1 MRVPAAKHCEI
12 TCCEGGMVSVPTQVL
27 LASLQPKRM
36 WPYDMWSVGVLWLE
50 LLLGTPHVFQASA
63 WVGMRVA
70 LCASTATACACCTW
84 DKSKSHTHADFL
96 LPHTA
101 CRRCCQVDG
110 RTQALLDHRL
120 RLAQLPAA
128 DAAAALLLRG
138 LMELCIYPPQPLG
151 STSSHAGTRSGSGT
165 SSSDDGRSAQ
175 GAGDLTSD
183 TAAERVAEAAAAAG
197 SASHTAEQQL
207 SSKHG
212 ENSLPVSWSCT
223 DEAVLQV
230 HQLICLSL
238 LVALLPGHRRLAT
251 CLCIIC

>member
-1 MRVPAAKHCEI
+1 M
-12 TCCEGGMVSVPTQVL
+12 
-27 LASLQPKRM
+27 LASVQPKRM

-63 WVGMRVA
+63 WGGMRVVP
-70 LCASTATACACCTW
+70 CAGH
-84 DKSKSHTHADFL
+84 HTVFAHVHVVHAMRARHMHSADL
-96 LPHTA
+96 SPQRHGG
-101 CRRCCQVDG
+101 CRYCSQVDG

-138 LMELCIYPPQPLG
+138 LMELCIYPPQPLS
-151 STSSHAGTRSGSGT
+151 STSSHAGTHSGSKS
-165 SSSDDGRSAQ
+165 SSSDAGGNAQ
-175 GAGDLTSD
+175 GAGDLASVP
-183 TAAERVAEAAAAAG
+183 AAERVAEAAAAAG

-207 SSKHG
+207 GSKHA

-230 HQLICLSL
+230 HQLICLSSSC
-238 LVALLPGHRRLAT
+238 R
-251 CLCIIC
+251 